1 MWNSRRK
8 KKRENRSNASNRL
21 VSSILVHLFYSCK
34 TWKSFLLSSYFSCL
48 TTSLV
53 TSNTLPKIDHRE
65 VRFFRSSFR
74 VNTRVMWVRT
84 AVARMKRVRELI
96 QHMALLSRLFIFRH
110 VTQSRA
116 VNNVSTCDA
125 SIFCV
130 EDKKRLKVAR
140 VAPSG
145 QNRVIGLAI
154 TTLPRDFRKW
164 AYSKNEPER
173 DCVRNKAYL

>member
-1 MWNSRRK
+1 M
-8 KKRENRSNASNRL
+8 
-21 VSSILVHLFYSCK
+21 
-34 TWKSFLLSSYFSCL
+34 
-48 TTSLV
+48 
-53 TSNTLPKIDHRE
+53 
-65 VRFFRSSFR
+65 
-74 VNTRVMWVRT
+74 
-84 AVARMKRVRELI
+84 RELI

-125 SIFCV
+125 WIFCV

-164 AYSKNEPER
+164 AYSNEPKR
-173 DCVRNKAYL
+173 NCVRNKAYL